1 MPTPLR
7 KTGRSMCIQMD
18 VDARELIPLLTDN
31 KKSIG
36 KLLSELVR
44 AEFVRR
50 ETRAEMLAEWK
61 AQHGE

>member
-1 MPTPLR
+1 
-7 KTGRSMCIQMD
+7 MCIQMD